1 MSEDEKMEYDAD
13 LKAYRDIRGQLE
25 YAKKEGYAKGFL
37 GAFAERFAKI
47 CSKGSEEDYDKEY
60 AEGIEIGKEIL
71 IADMKEKYRLP
82 IDEIVGMVNRVA
94 DELRKGNR

>member
-1 MSEDEKMEYDAD
+1 MPFTQLDSLLQRLSSVTSYYDLSEDEKMEYDAD

-47 CSKGSEEDYDKEY
+47 CGDGDWGGVGV
-60 AEGIEIGKEIL
+60 AC
-71 IADMKEKYRLP
+71 DMAMGGAAYVLWLSR
-82 IDEIVGMVNRVA
+82 
-94 DELRKGNR
+94 